1 MQPPQALLQIA
12 DDSEQGHNPEVTN
25 TVGRNF
31 NVDDILKSVT
41 TEEKAVW
48 LVDQLTELLKEGGF
62 QLTKV
67 ASTKRKLLVALP
79 EDERRTLL

>member
-48 LVDQLTELLKEGGF
+48 LVDQLTELLKGGF